1 MIINKETLEISPNIF
16 SKRFED
22 IRDFLKTETASGLL
36 LIIFSIFAII
46 LSNSDFSSY
55 YYFVK
60 DSYLTI
66 SVAGLHL
73 SETVHHWVNDG
84 LMSIFFLVIGLE
96 LKREMI
102 NGQLSSFDK
111 ILLPG
116 VAALGGMVVPALLYL
131 YINQNQPLASA
142 GWAIPTATDIAFSL
156 AVLAVL
162 GKRVPVSLKI
172 FLLSLAI
179 IDDLGAVLVIA
190 IYYTS
195 EISYIHL
202 LYALGTFVTLILLN
216 LANIRIVGIY
226 IFVGLFLWYFIL
238 HSGLHTTVAGVIL
251 AATIPFSIKNNSHS
265 PLRYLEQKLHGFS
278 GFIVLPLFAFFNAD
292 IDLSSLN
299 ITSITNSVPLGIGV
313 GLLIGKPLGIS
324 LFTYLAIRLKVCKLP
339 SSATM
344 YDIIGIGFLCGIGFT
359 MSLFINTLAFSTVAN
374 TVQFGQE
381 YSKSGIFFGS
391 ILSAIIGYIILK
403 IRIKKDAVK

>member
-1 MIINKETLEISPNIF
+1 
-16 SKRFED
+16 
-22 IRDFLKTETASGLL
+22 
-36 LIIFSIFAII
+36 
-46 LSNSDFSSY
+46 
-55 YYFVK
+55 
-60 DSYLTI
+60 
-66 SVAGLHL
+66 
-73 SETVHHWVNDG
+73 
-84 LMSIFFLVIGLE
+84 
-96 LKREMI
+96 
-102 NGQLSSFDK
+102 
-111 ILLPG
+111 
-116 VAALGGMVVPALLYL
+116 VP
-131 YINQNQPLASA
+131 I
-142 GWAIPTATDIAFSL
+142 
-156 AVLAVL
+156 
-162 GKRVPVSLKI
+162 SLKI

-292 IDLSSLN
+292 IDLSSLS

-359 MSLFINTLAFSTVAN
+359 MSLFINTLAFSTEAN
-374 TVQFGQE
+374 AVQFGQE

-391 ILSAIIGYIILK
+391 ILSAIIGYIMLK